1 MRKPLEGVRVVEL
14 GTYVAAP
21 RTARILGD
29 WGASVIKVES
39 LQGDVWRYLAKSF
52 GLPIDP
58 DHAPLFEP
66 DNMNKRDITLDL
78 KSEKGQEVLHKLLA
92 EADVFV
98 TSTRLDG
105 LKRMGIDYE
114 NLRVKH
120 PRLIVAQICGFGNQ
134 GPLSKN
140 PGFDSACYWG
150 GAGIAQ
156 TWAYEGQT
164 PVSPVPGFGD
174 ATAASLLVAAILAAL
189 YNREFTGKGEYIE
202 NSLYGCGIWYNA
214 YGVMASHPQYNNKY
228 PRPINKALDP
238 LAHFMRSSD
247 GKWLT
252 VLTPNWDEIIED
264 VLHMLHMDE
273 YIGDERFM
281 TMAAAREECN
291 FNFVYQAF
299 LKAHAKF
306 PASYLVEG
314 YTKLNIVASV
324 LGNPK
329 DVYQS
334 EQAKANNYI
343 ATYTLHDGKPCV
355 IPRNPIHFASQQL
368 PHETLA
374 PKLGEHSVE
383 ILTSL
388 GYPES
393 EIAQMLIDKVT
404 TTPKK

>member
-164 PVSPVPGFGD
+164 PVSPVL
-174 ATAASLLVAAILAAL
+174 ASETPLQLLFWWPLFWL
-189 YNREFTGKGEYIE
+189 LFTTG
-202 NSLYGCGIWYNA
+202 NSL
-214 YGVMASHPQYNNKY
+214 
-228 PRPINKALDP
+228 
-238 LAHFMRSSD
+238 
-247 GKWLT
+247 
-252 VLTPNWDEIIED
+252 
-264 VLHMLHMDE
+264 
-273 YIGDERFM
+273 
-281 TMAAAREECN
+281 
-291 FNFVYQAF
+291 
-299 LKAHAKF
+299 AKV
-306 PASYLVEG
+306 STSKILCMV
-314 YTKLNIVASV
+314 VAS
-324 LGNPK
+324 G
-329 DVYQS
+329 
-334 EQAKANNYI
+334 I
-343 ATYTLHDGKPCV
+343 
-355 IPRNPIHFASQQL
+355 
-368 PHETLA
+368 
-374 PKLGEHSVE
+374 
-383 ILTSL
+383 
-388 GYPES
+388 
-393 EIAQMLIDKVT
+393 
-404 TTPKK
+404 TPTA